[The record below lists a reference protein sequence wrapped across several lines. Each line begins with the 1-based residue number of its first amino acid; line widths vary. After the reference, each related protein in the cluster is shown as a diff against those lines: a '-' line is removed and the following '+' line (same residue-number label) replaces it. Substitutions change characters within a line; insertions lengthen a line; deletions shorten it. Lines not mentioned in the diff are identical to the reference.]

1 MVEMRKTSRKPPP
14 PFAAV
19 MYGNFQTAPSPMAE
33 PADAR
38 IKPSFEP
45 HCDFSDIV
53 ETPILFFK
61 IRKGYLS
68 CQIAFSQ
75 WLFMSFLFD

>member
-1 MVEMRKTSRKPPP
+1 
-14 PFAAV
+14 
-19 MYGNFQTAPSPMAE
+19 MAE

-68 CQIAFSQ
+68 CQIALSQ
-75 WLFMSFLFD
+75 WLSMSLLFD